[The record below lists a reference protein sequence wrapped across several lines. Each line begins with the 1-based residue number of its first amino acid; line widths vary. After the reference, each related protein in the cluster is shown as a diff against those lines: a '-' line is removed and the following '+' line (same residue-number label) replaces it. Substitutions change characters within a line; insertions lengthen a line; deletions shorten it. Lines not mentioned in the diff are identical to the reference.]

1 MLGFKYACQKHQ
13 QMFVDAVTREGCCDP
28 EEMEKVRRRFLAWL
42 SEKYPRLVFDQFN
55 KGTCLGCAV
64 EEAHID
70 TRPIYDAIRRIV
82 HEFASGTP
90 PVSSWNHLIKCS
102 R

>member
-13 QMFVDAVTREGCCDP
+13 QMFIDAVTREGCRNP
-28 EEMEKVRRRFLAWL
+28 EEMEKVRRRLLAWL

-55 KGTCLGCAV
+55 NEACLGCAV

-70 TRPIYDAIRRIV
+70 LRPIYDAIHRIV
-82 HEFASGTP
+82 QEFASGEP
-90 PVSSWNHLIKCS
+90 PTEASA
-102 R
+102 RD